1 MSLTYAVVTPARNEA
16 DALPRLADALA
27 RQTRLPSR
35 WVIVENGSSDG
46 TVAVAESIVA
56 RHAWAQLLRLPLA
69 GPRERGAP
77 IVRALELGFAS
88 FVDEPDVVANV
99 DADVTFDPDYFER
112 LLSEFERHRALG
124 IASGSAWELTEGG
137 VWRQRFVTGG
147 TVWGATRAYRWACL
161 QQVRPLEPRHG
172 WDGIDQLKA
181 RAHGWETRTLTDLR
195 FDHHRAEGSV
205 DGSRWAHWYLNGQT
219 AHYMGYRTWYLMA
232 RATHNL
238 RRDPAAV
245 GLVCGF
251 VAAALRRAPRLGD
264 ARARSVL
271 RDDQSLRN
279 LLQRRREALG
289 RAARS
294 GKDRVP
300 TR

>member
-27 RQTRLPSR
+27 RQTRVPSR

-56 RHAWAQLLRLPLA
+56 RHAWAELHRLPLA

-77 IVRALELGFAS
+77 IVRALELGFDS

-99 DADVTFDPDYFER
+99 DADVTFAPDYFER
-112 LLSEFERHRALG
+112 LLSEFERDPALG
-124 IASGSAWELTEGG
+124 IASGSAWELTDG
-137 VWRQRFVTGG
+137 VWRQRYVTGG

-181 RAHGWETRTLTDLR
+181 RARGWETRTLTELR
-195 FDHHRAEGSV
+195 FDHHRAEGSL
-205 DGSRWAHWYLNGQT
+205 DGSRWAHWYST
-219 AHYMGYRTWYLMA
+219 VRPRTTWDIGPGTSSRGPPTTSDGIPLRSGSSA
-232 RATHNL
+232 ASRRRRCAVRRGSATRAL
-238 RRDPAAV
+238 E
-245 GLVCGF
+245 
-251 VAAALRRAPRLGD
+251 
-264 ARARSVL
+264 SVL

-279 LLQRRREALG
+279 ILQRRREALG
-289 RAARS
+289 RAAGRS
-294 GKDRVP
+294 GCDRAP